1 MPDSLAN
8 LDFSKLNLDRQTLN
22 AIEQLL
28 NYIEVLIHPEQKS
41 EELTY
46 LYKLKND
53 LVQIKSQKKK
63 LGSKMV
69 AADVRGLKQAF
80 NAHKVASQETTGIS
94 SYLLLFY
101 AAECGMKSVWL
112 KRNNLRTTNDIAD
125 STLLSPD
132 GHNLN
137 RWKKELRISASIG
150 NAPAFSLAVGGAD
163 LEVAKAHQA
172 WRYGI
177 RMNADK
183 EKELVEWLEKIY
195 NWVKEEINR

>member
-1 MPDSLAN
+1 MPDSQPN
-8 LDFSKLNLDRQTLN
+8 LDFSKLNLDRPTLN

-28 NYIEVLIHPEQKS
+28 NYMEVLIDPAQKPMDI
-41 EELTY
+41 TY

-53 LVQIKSQKKK
+53 LVQVKGQKTK

-69 AADVRGLKQAF
+69 SADVRGLKQAF
-80 NAHKVASQETTGIS
+80 NAHKVASQETKGIS

-112 KRNNLRTTNDIAD
+112 KRNKLTTTNDIAD

-137 RWKKELRISASIG
+137 RWKKGLRISASIG
-150 NAPAFSLAVGGAD
+150 NAPAFSLAGGGAD

-177 RMNADK
+177 RMNADQ

-195 NWVKEEINR
+195 NWIKEEI

>member
-1 MPDSLAN
+1 MPDSQPN
-8 LDFSKLNLDRQTLN
+8 LDFSKLNLDRPTLN

-28 NYIEVLIHPEQKS
+28 NYMEVLIDPAQKPMDI
-41 EELTY
+41 TY

-53 LVQIKSQKKK
+53 LVQVKGQKTK

-69 AADVRGLKQAF
+69 SADVRGLKQAF
-80 NAHKVASQETTGIS
+80 NAHKVASQETKGIS

-150 NAPAFSLAVGGAD
+150 NAPAFSLARGGAD

-195 NWVKEEINR
+195 NWIEEVI

>member
-1 MPDSLAN
+1 MPDSLPN
-8 LDFSKLNLDRQTLN
+8 LDFYKLNLDRQTLN

-28 NYIEVLIHPEQKS
+28 TYIELLIDPAQKS
-41 EELTY
+41 EDLTY

-53 LVQIKSQKKK
+53 LVQIKGQKKK
-63 LGSKMV
+63 QGSKMV
-69 AADVRGLKQAF
+69 AADVRGLKHAF
-80 NAHKVASQETTGIS
+80 NAHKVASQETKGIS

-101 AAECGMKSVWL
+101 AAECGMKVAWL
-112 KRNNLRTTNDIAD
+112 RRNNLSTTNDIAD
-125 STLLSPD
+125 STLLSLD

-150 NAPAFSLAVGGAD
+150 YAPAFSLDVGGAD

>member
-1 MPDSLAN
+1 MADSQPN
-8 LDFSKLNLDRQTLN
+8 LDFYKLNLDRPTLN

-28 NYIEVLIHPEQKS
+28 NYMEVLIDPAQKPMDI
-41 EELTY
+41 TY

-53 LVQIKSQKKK
+53 LVQVKGQKTK

-69 AADVRGLKQAF
+69 SADVRGLKQAF
-80 NAHKVASQETTGIS
+80 NAHKVASQETKGIS

-137 RWKKELRISASIG
+137 RWKKGLRISASIG
-150 NAPAFSLAVGGAD
+150 NAPAFSLAGGGAD

-195 NWVKEEINR
+195 NWIEEVI

>member
-1 MPDSLAN
+1 MADSQPN
-8 LDFSKLNLDRQTLN
+8 LDFYKLNLDRPTLN
-22 AIEQLL
+22 ALEQLL
-28 NYIEVLIHPEQKS
+28 NYIELLIDPEQKS
-41 EELTY
+41 EQLTY

-53 LVQIKSQKKK
+53 LVQIKGQKTK

-80 NAHKVASQETTGIS
+80 NAHKVASQETKGIS

-150 NAPAFSLAVGGAD
+150 NAPAFSLARGGAD

-195 NWVKEEINR
+195 NWIEEVI

>member
-1 MPDSLAN
+1 MPDSQPN
-8 LDFSKLNLDRQTLN
+8 LDFYKLNLDRPTLT

-28 NYIEVLIHPEQKS
+28 TYIEFLIDPAQKS
-41 EELTY
+41 EDLTY

-53 LVQIKSQKKK
+53 LVQIKGQKKK
-63 LGSKMV
+63 QGSKMV
-69 AADVRGLKQAF
+69 AADVRGLKHAF
-80 NAHKVASQETTGIS
+80 NAHKVASQETKGIS

-132 GHNLN
+132 GHNLD
-137 RWKKELRISASIG
+137 RWKKELKLSASIG
-150 NAPAFSLAVGGAD
+150 ETPHFSLDNGGSD
-163 LEVAKAHQA
+163 LGIEKAHQV

-177 RMNADK
+177 RMDS
-183 EKELVEWLEKIY
+183 EKQERVVEWLEKVCK
-195 NWVKEEINR
+195 WVTEEINR

>member
-1 MPDSLAN
+1 M
-8 LDFSKLNLDRQTLN
+8 
-22 AIEQLL
+22 EELL
-28 NYIEVLIHPEQKS
+28 NYIELLVDPAQKS

-46 LYKLKND
+46 LDNLKKA
-53 LVQIKSQKKK
+53 LVQIKGQKTK

-69 AADVRGLKQAF
+69 AAHVRGLKQAF
-80 NAHKVASQETTGIS
+80 NAHNAAAKKTQGLS

-125 STLLSPD
+125 STMLSPD

-137 RWKKELRISASIG
+137 RWKKELKISATIG
-150 NAPAFSLAVGGAD
+150 YAPAFSLAVGGSD
-163 LEVAKAHQA
+163 LEVAKAHQV

-177 RMNADK
+177 GMNVEK
-183 EKELVEWLEKIY
+183 EKQLVEWLEKIY
-195 NWVKEEINR
+195 NWIKEEI

>member
-1 MPDSLAN
+1 MADSQPN
-8 LDFSKLNLDRQTLN
+8 LDFYKLNLDRPTLN
-22 AIEQLL
+22 ALEQLL
-28 NYIEVLIHPEQKS
+28 NYIELLIDPEQKS
-41 EELTY
+41 EQLTY

-53 LVQIKSQKKK
+53 LVQIKGQKTK

-80 NAHKVASQETTGIS
+80 NAHKVASQETKGIS

-112 KRNNLRTTNDIAD
+112 KRNKLTTTNDIAD

-137 RWKKELRISASIG
+137 RWKKGLRISASIG
-150 NAPAFSLAVGGAD
+150 NAPAFSLAGGGAD

-177 RMNADK
+177 RMNADQ

-195 NWVKEEINR
+195 NWIKEEI

>member
-1 MPDSLAN
+1 MADSQPN
-8 LDFSKLNLDRQTLN
+8 LDFYKLNLDLPTLN
-22 AIEQLL
+22 ALEQLL
-28 NYIEVLIHPEQKS
+28 NYIELLIDPEQKS
-41 EELTY
+41 EQLTY

-53 LVQIKSQKKK
+53 LVQIKGQKTK

-80 NAHKVASQETTGIS
+80 NAHKVASQETKGIS

-150 NAPAFSLAVGGAD
+150 NAPAFSLARGGAD

-195 NWVKEEINR
+195 NWIKEVI

>member
-1 MPDSLAN
+1 MPDSLPN
-8 LDFSKLNLDRQTLN
+8 LDFYKLNLDRPTLN

-28 NYIEVLIHPEQKS
+28 NYMEVLIDPAQKPMDI
-41 EELTY
+41 TY

-53 LVQIKSQKKK
+53 LVQVKGQKTK

-69 AADVRGLKQAF
+69 SADVRGLKQAF
-80 NAHKVASQETTGIS
+80 NAHKVASQETKGIS

-112 KRNNLRTTNDIAD
+112 KRNKLTTTNDIAD

-137 RWKKELRISASIG
+137 RWKKGLRISASIG
-150 NAPAFSLAVGGAD
+150 NAPAFSLAGGGAD

-177 RMNADK
+177 RMNADQ

-195 NWVKEEINR
+195 NWIKEEI

>member
-1 MPDSLAN
+1 MPDFLRN
-8 LDFSKLNLDRQTLN
+8 LDFSKLNLDGQTLK

-28 NYIEVLIHPEQKS
+28 NYIELLIDPEQKS
-41 EELTY
+41 EDIIY
-46 LYKLKND
+46 LYKLRND
-53 LVQIKSQKKK
+53 LVQIKGQKKK
-63 LGSKMV
+63 QGSKMV
-69 AADVRGLKQAF
+69 AADVRGLKKAF
-80 NAHKVASQETTGIS
+80 NAHKAASQQTQGIS

-112 KRNNLRTTNDIAD
+112 KRNNLTTTNDIAD
-125 STLLSPD
+125 STMLSQD

-137 RWKKELRISASIG
+137 RWKKELKISASIG
-150 NAPAFSLAVGGAD
+150 NPPAFSLARGGAD

-183 EKELVEWLEKIY
+183 EEELVEWLEKIY
-195 NWVKEEINR
+195 NWIKEVI

>member
-1 MPDSLAN
+1 MPDSLQN
-8 LDFSKLNLDRQTLN
+8 LDFSKLNIDRQTLN

-28 NYIEVLIHPEQKS
+28 NYIELLIDPGQKS
-41 EELTY
+41 EALTY

-53 LVQIKSQKKK
+53 LVQIKGQKKK
-63 LGSKMV
+63 QGSKV
-69 AADVRGLKQAF
+69 PADVRGLKKAF
-80 NAHKVASQETTGIS
+80 NAHKAASQQTQGIS

-101 AAECGMKSVWL
+101 AAECGMKCVWL
-112 KRNNLRTTNDIAD
+112 KQNNLKTTNDIAD

-137 RWKKELRISASIG
+137 RWKKELKISASIG
-150 NAPAFSLAVGGAD
+150 NAPAFSLAYSGAD
-163 LEVAKAHQA
+163 LEVAKAHQV

-177 RMNADK
+177 GMNPAK

-195 NWVKEEINR
+195 NWIKEVI

>member
-1 MPDSLAN
+1 
-8 LDFSKLNLDRQTLN
+8 
-22 AIEQLL
+22 
-28 NYIEVLIHPEQKS
+28 
-41 EELTY
+41 
-46 LYKLKND
+46 
-53 LVQIKSQKKK
+53 
-63 LGSKMV
+63 
-69 AADVRGLKQAF
+69 
-80 NAHKVASQETTGIS
+80 
-94 SYLLLFY
+94 
-101 AAECGMKSVWL
+101 VWL
-112 KRNNLRTTNDIAD
+112 KDRKLKTTDDITD

-150 NAPAFSLAVGGAD
+150 NAPAFSLARGGAD

-195 NWVKEEINR
+195 NWIEEVI

>member
-1 MPDSLAN
+1 MPDSLPN

-28 NYIEVLIHPEQKS
+28 NYMELLIDPAQKPMDI
-41 EELTY
+41 TY

-53 LVQIKSQKKK
+53 LVQVKGQKTK

-69 AADVRGLKQAF
+69 PADRSGLRQAF
-80 NAHKVASQETTGIS
+80 NAHRVASQKTTGIS
-94 SYLLLFY
+94 SHLLLFY

-125 STLLSPD
+125 STMLSPD

-137 RWKKELRISASIG
+137 RWKKELKISASIG
-150 NAPAFSLAVGGAD
+150 NAPAFSLARGGAD
-163 LEVAKAHQA
+163 LEVAKAHEA

-177 RMNADK
+177 QMNADQ

-195 NWVKEEINR
+195 NWIKEVI

>member
-1 MPDSLAN
+1 MPDSLPN
-8 LDFSKLNLDRQTLN
+8 LDFYKLNLDRPTLN

-28 NYIEVLIHPEQKS
+28 NYIELLIDPAQKS

-53 LVQIKSQKKK
+53 LVKIKGQKKK

-80 NAHKVASQETTGIS
+80 NAHKVASQKTKGIS

-112 KRNNLRTTNDIAD
+112 KRNKLTTTNDIAD

-137 RWKKELRISASIG
+137 RWKKELKISASIG
-150 NAPAFSLAVGGAD
+150 NAPAFSLARGGAD

-183 EKELVEWLEKIY
+183 ENELVEWLEKIY
-195 NWVKEEINR
+195 NWIEEVI

>member
-1 MPDSLAN
+1 MPDSLPN
-8 LDFSKLNLDRQTLN
+8 LDFYKLNLDRPTLN

-28 NYIEVLIHPEQKS
+28 NYIELLIDPEQKS
-41 EELTY
+41 EQLTY

-53 LVQIKSQKKK
+53 LVQIKGQKTK
-63 LGSKMV
+63 LGSKML

-80 NAHKVASQETTGIS
+80 NAHKVASQETKGIS

-150 NAPAFSLAVGGAD
+150 NAPAFSLARGGAD
-163 LEVAKAHQA
+163 LEVAKADQA

-195 NWVKEEINR
+195 NWIKEVI

>member
-8 LDFSKLNLDRQTLN
+8 LDFSKLNLDRPTLN

-28 NYIEVLIHPEQKS
+28 KDIELLIHSEQKS
-41 EELTY
+41 EQLNY
-46 LYKLKND
+46 LYKLQND
-53 LVQIKSQKKK
+53 LVQIKGQKKK
-63 LGSKMV
+63 QGSKMV
-69 AADVRGLKQAF
+69 AADVRGLKNAF
-80 NAHKVASQETTGIS
+80 NAHKAASQQTQGIS

-101 AAECGMKSVWL
+101 AAECGMKCVWL
-112 KRNNLRTTNDIAD
+112 KQNNLRTTNDIAD

-150 NAPAFSLAVGGAD
+150 NAPAFSLAFSGAD
-163 LEVAKAHQA
+163 LEVAKAHQV

-177 RMNADK
+177 GMNPAK
-183 EKELVEWLEKIY
+183 EQQLVEWLKKIY
-195 NWVKEEINR
+195 NWIKKEI

>member
-1 MPDSLAN
+1 MPDSQPN
-8 LDFSKLNLDRQTLN
+8 LDFSKLNLDRPTLN

-28 NYIEVLIHPEQKS
+28 NYMEVLIDPAQKPMDI
-41 EELTY
+41 TY

-53 LVQIKSQKKK
+53 LVQVKGQKTK

-69 AADVRGLKQAF
+69 SADVRGLKQAF
-80 NAHKVASQETTGIS
+80 NAHKVASQETKGIS

-101 AAECGMKSVWL
+101 AAECGMKLAWL
-112 KRNNLRTTNDIAD
+112 KRNKLRTTNDIAD

-137 RWKKELRISASIG
+137 RWKKGLRISASIG
-150 NAPAFSLAVGGAD
+150 NAPAFSLAGGGAD

-195 NWVKEEINR
+195 NWIKEEI